1 MSDQHDRQP
10 DDRMGLEAFDAVDA
24 PDQWDDIIRRSAGAE
39 LGTTASAAPTGRRRS
54 PATWFMAAAAV
65 ALVAVAAVAIS
76 VRSGGDES
84 PAPAT
89 TPDDT
94 MPTPDSAPTTVPTT
108 EPPATTTEP
117 TTIPTT
123 EPPATTAPPAST
135 VPVVPS
141 DVVVTA
147 WNPDCTERAGSGR
160 VSGSIDPALAGF
172 TTVDTA
178 PTLDIVL
185 PTIDTANGE
194 YQPLVSTAVVP
205 DGVAVGLFEYSADN
219 ESVITIEVV
228 DLDGDIRWRR
238 CLAGIGWPR
247 AMIPAGQQLWLAAGD
262 GEALLVPFDLATG
275 AEVLPP
281 FGTGDRTIDGAL
293 DDRLLVG
300 VPWDAGAIGPD
311 DRLGIIDL
319 GTVNVTDIPYPDVAL
334 GRSSDMV
341 RYELVAGPSG
351 LLIAGT
357 PFDSNRP
364 EVVWTGDTWS
374 SDPDELRALPPT
386 IRIPYGDDAALEL
399 LDGAG
404 DVVWSEPGFHHIS
417 REGFASAMADSVVL
431 VMECLTWTDGMG
443 CQWLDEN
450 TPPDE
455 QLVAF
460 DLETGTR
467 LWTRPGGQAF
477 AAIDGDRGIVTAD
490 TGWEL
495 IDLRTGD
502 RVDDVAVT
510 AWPQD
515 DIFFNEC
522 CGAGD
527 YIWTRLHGGV
537 LFEATGDR
545 LRVWLPPEVSTPTVT
560 VTAFE

>member
-24 PDQWDDIIRRSAGAE
+24 PDQWDDIIRRAAGAE

-238 CLAGIGWPR
+238 CLAGIGWLR
-247 AMIPAGQQLWLAAGD
+247 VMIPAGQQLWLTPVMVRRSWSRSIHRCRGVAA
-262 GEALLVPFDLATG
+262 V
-275 AEVLPP
+275 
-281 FGTGDRTIDGAL
+281 RH
-293 DDRLLVG
+293 R
-300 VPWDAGAIGPD
+300 WPD
-311 DRLGIIDL
+311 DRRCARRPAPGRR
-319 GTVNVTDIPYPDVAL
+319 AL
-334 GRSSDMV
+334 GRRRDRRRSTRHHRSRHGQRDRHPVPGCRPRQVV
-341 RYELVAGPSG
+341 RHGVTSWSPARAGS
-351 LLIAGT
+351 
-357 PFDSNRP
+357 
-364 EVVWTGDTWS
+364 
-374 SDPDELRALPPT
+374 
-386 IRIPYGDDAALEL
+386 
-399 LDGAG
+399 
-404 DVVWSEPGFHHIS
+404 
-417 REGFASAMADSVVL
+417 
-431 VMECLTWTDGMG
+431 
-443 CQWLDEN
+443 
-450 TPPDE
+450 
-455 QLVAF
+455 
-460 DLETGTR
+460 
-467 LWTRPGGQAF
+467 
-477 AAIDGDRGIVTAD
+477 
-490 TGWEL
+490 
-495 IDLRTGD
+495 
-502 RVDDVAVT
+502 
-510 AWPQD
+510 
-515 DIFFNEC
+515 
-522 CGAGD
+522 
-527 YIWTRLHGGV
+527 
-537 LFEATGDR
+537 
-545 LRVWLPPEVSTPTVT
+545 
-560 VTAFE
+560 